1 MPVLYRCPNPEC
13 GAALKTPLRVPSGK
27 SVSCPKCHTRFV
39 AEPTTGASLG
49 TPGPKPALKESDLL
63 PGAPGTRPQ
72 DSADRARMSPPAP
85 AITAADPLR
94 LNFEPGHPVPGLSS
108 WVLEKQLGLGG
119 FGEVW
124 LARHEWK
131 PEKRAVKFFTHPEA
145 RYRLVT
151 HEKKVLVRVMRHAG
165 EHPNIVPLVECNLD
179 GEIPWLMYEYVP
191 GGTLADAVREWRQ
204 RTPAKRL
211 SKAAKALFAIA
222 GAIGHCHRLDPPIV
236 HRDLKPANVL
246 RDASGILRV
255 TDFGIGGAAV
265 AHPDASLTRE
275 LKTNSGR
282 VPTLLRSAGSFGYAS
297 PQQKAGEAPTPRDDV
312 YSLGVLAYQL
322 FMGDLTIWPGPDMG
336 DDLRALGLPS
346 AAITLLRTSVSH
358 NPAKRPSDAHEWK
371 LILEAQ
377 TTRSNG
383 SGTDTKPAIGGDP
396 SNPKGSSAGAQTPA
410 PGSLYAQDSGFHKQ

>member
-13 GAALKTPLRVPSGK
+13 LAALKTPLRVPSGK
-27 SVSCPKCHTRFV
+27 SVACPKCHVRFV

-49 TPGPKPALKESDLL
+49 TPGPKPALPADAG
-63 PGAPGTRPQ
+63 PDTRAQ
-72 DSADRARMSPPAP
+72 DSADRARM
-85 AITAADPLR
+85 AADPIREADPIR
-94 LNFEPGHPVPGLSS
+94 LNFEPGTPVPGLSS
-108 WVLEKQLGLGG
+108 WLLERQLGLGG

-131 PEKRAVKFFTHPEA
+131 PERRAVKFFTHPEA

-151 HEKKVLVRVMRHAG
+151 HEKKVLVRVMKYAG
-165 EHPNIVPLVECNLD
+165 GHPNIVPLVECNLD
-179 GEIPWLMYEYVP
+179 GDIPWLMYEYVD
-191 GGTLADAVREWRQ
+191 GGTLADAVREWQSR
-204 RTPAKRL
+204 PATKRL

-222 GAIGHCHRLDPPIV
+222 SAIGHCHRLSTPIV

-246 RDASGILRV
+246 RDASGVLRV

-297 PQQKAGEAPTPRDDV
+297 PQQKAGEAPSPRDDV
-312 YSLGVLAYQL
+312 YALGVLAYQL
-322 FMGDLTIWPGPDMG
+322 LMGDLTLWPGPDMG
-336 DDLRALGLPS
+336 DDLRSLGLPS
-346 AAITLLRTSVSH
+346 GAVTLLRSSVSH
-358 NPAKRPSDAHEWK
+358 NASRRPADAHEWK
-371 LILEAQ
+371 LMLEAQ

-383 SGTDTKPAIGGDP
+383 SGTDTKPVMGGDT
-396 SNPKGSSAGAQTPA
+396 KGSTGATTPP
-410 PGSLYAQDSGFHKQ
+410 PGSLYAQDSGFHPQ